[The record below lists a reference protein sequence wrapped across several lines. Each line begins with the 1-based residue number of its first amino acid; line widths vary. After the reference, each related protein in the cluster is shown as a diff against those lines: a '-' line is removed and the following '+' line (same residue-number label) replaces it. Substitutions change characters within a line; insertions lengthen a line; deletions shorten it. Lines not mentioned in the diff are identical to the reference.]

1 MDVHDETTDDLS
13 GEGIAIID
21 GRNEKAFYWLT
32 VSPEAGPV
40 LAEGAISGTEQLMR
54 RVINPTL

>member
-1 MDVHDETTDDLS
+1 VHDETIDDLS

-32 VSPEAGPV
+32 VSPEADSV
-40 LAEGAISGTEQLMR
+40 LAEGSISGTEHLMR
-54 RVINPTL
+54 RVICPTL